1 MAVVRL
7 LAKKKNHLNKS
18 PIEWICLFGKL
29 FTATS
34 SPEEKKIEKGADI
47 FLRGGGGCS
56 QATYREREQFK
67 KVTDA
72 IKWIRLLGKLFSGGG
87 GGEGGFKPAA
97 SRTL

>member
-67 KVTDA
+67 KVTDL
-72 IKWIRLLGKLFSGGG
+72 IKWICLLGKLFTANESC
-87 GGEGGFKPAA
+87 KRA
-97 SRTL
+97 LCD